1 MYLTGMD
8 STEKHEPT
16 RSCVICRQRFAKEE
30 LFRFVVG
37 KGASDSELIPDEKKV
52 KQGRGYYVCGNE
64 KCLERFKFFRPRKK
78 NFRG

>member
-1 MYLTGMD
+1 MD
-8 STEKHEPT
+8 STEKHVPT

-52 KQGRGYYVCGNE
+52 MQGRGYYICDNE
-64 KCLERFKFFRPRKK
+64 KCLERLKFFRPRKK